1 MTRSTAPS
9 STAVRHRPPV
19 PVIAAAVIIGVR
31 MAFGTFGLVY
41 FGLFVS
47 ADVYPGVGSPS
58 AVAFTAAGLLVTIT
72 ALASLP
78 GLWRGRRAA
87 WHLLTCALSAMFL
100 FGCYKIF
107 VEGEVDSVVFLAVD
121 LLSAALLL
129 LPATRRHVSA

>member
-1 MTRSTAPS
+1 MTSSSAPAPS
-9 STAVRHRPPV
+9 SVRHRPPV
-19 PVIAAAVIIGVR
+19 PVIAATVIIGVR
-31 MAFGTFGLVY
+31 MAFGTFGLIY

-47 ADVYPGVGSPS
+47 ADVYPAVGSPS

-72 ALASLP
+72 GLASLP
-78 GLWRGRRAA
+78 GLWRGRRTP
-87 WHLLTCALSAMFL
+87 WHFLTCTLSAMFL

-107 VEGEVDSVVFLAVD
+107 VEGEIDSVVFLAVD